1 MLRKIAL
8 ARGTVAL
15 APRSA
20 IGMAIGTQIAQPQ
33 KVPRGVH
40 RARTSVGRRHGSG
53 GHRRRRLGM
62 HGVSLTQ
69 DTRGLVR
76 EARKRF
82 GLGGALAL
90 RLDWHRWSGHG
101 SLGPGEGQHEG
112 KPHENEQ
119 SGGVADY
126 GGSWHPIRWK
136 AAT

>member
-8 ARGTVAL
+8 ASGAVEL

-33 KVPRGVH
+33 PAAIATAHMGTKVPRGVH

-90 RLDWHRWSGHG
+90 RFDWHRWRGHG
-101 SLGPGEGQHEG
+101 SLGLGEVQHDE

-119 SGGVADY
+119 SEVVEKQG
-126 GGSWHPIRWK
+126 
-136 AAT
+136 